1 MQDLTLSSFAYL
13 RMPLVLAGVALLVGA
28 IGCWQRR
35 ELYRF
40 GSMVLMTV
48 LFFQAARVALV
59 AFDPYF
65 SSRQLAET
73 LLRAPPGTFIAD
85 DQYYSFS
92 SIFFYA
98 NRDGLL
104 LNGRK
109 NNLEYGS
116 NEPGAPAVFI
126 DEAEFAARWQ
136 SEERHYLATFVDQR
150 RESKSWRANRTC
162 SPC

>member
-1 MQDLTLSSFAYL
+1 M
-13 RMPLVLAGVALLVGA
+13 
-28 IGCWQRR
+28 
-35 ELYRF
+35 
-40 GSMVLMTV
+40 MVLFV
-48 LFFQAARVALV
+48 HAARIALV

-126 DEAEFAARWQ
+126 DDTEFAVRWQ
-136 SEERHYLATFVDQR
+136 SQDRHYVATFEDQR
-150 RESKSWRANRTC
+150 ARIERLAGKQNLFPLIESGGKLLFTNRTIQ
-162 SPC
+162 SPERK